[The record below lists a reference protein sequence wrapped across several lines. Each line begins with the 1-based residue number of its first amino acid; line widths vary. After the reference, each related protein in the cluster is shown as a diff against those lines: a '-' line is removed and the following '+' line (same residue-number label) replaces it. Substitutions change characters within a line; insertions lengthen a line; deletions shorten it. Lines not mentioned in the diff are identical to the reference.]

1 MLDILMSVHQEW
13 IVKMFSGEKTDELR
27 KTWPKNIPTPFRVR
41 LYCTQGRGPQML
53 LLDGKGDVCERCR
66 GQEERAIRSGRRRR
80 SGPSESEGT
89 VMRKRQQEG
98 ATIGDWQNVLCGWQ
112 IGNGFVVG
120 EFICPGR
127 TIVKYPSD
135 EEGFWWPRMA
145 EISRTTCLSVEE
157 ICSYIGM
164 GGTGSAWHVRDLKI
178 YDKPMELDRFFMPA
192 EHDGEWLCRVER
204 APQSWCYIEQIVK
217 GVG

>member
-1 MLDILMSVHQEW
+1 MLDILMSIHQDW
-13 IVKMFSGEKTDELR
+13 IVKMASGEKTDELR

-41 LYCTQGRGPQML
+41 LYCTRGRGPETL
-53 LLDGKGDVCERCR
+53 LLDGK
-66 GQEERAIRSGRRRR
+66 
-80 SGPSESEGT
+80 
-89 VMRKRQQEG
+89 
-98 ATIGDWQNVLCGWQ
+98 
-112 IGNGFVVG
+112 GFVVG

-135 EEGFWWPRMA
+135 EEGFWWPHMA

-217 GVG
+217 EVG

>member
-13 IVKMFSGEKTDELR
+13 IVKMLSGEKTDELR

-41 LYCTQGRGPQML
+41 LYCTRGRGPQTL
-53 LLDGKGDVCERCR
+53 LLDGKG
-66 GQEERAIRSGRRRR
+66 
-80 SGPSESEGT
+80 
-89 VMRKRQQEG
+89 G
-98 ATIGDWQNVLCGWQ
+98 AVIGDYRNIANGWQ

-127 TIVKYPSD
+127 TVVKYPSD
-135 EEGFWWPRMA
+135 EEGFWWPHMA

-164 GGTGSAWHVRDLKI
+164 GHHGSAWHIRDLKI

-192 EHDGEWLCRVER
+192 ERDGAWLCRVER
-204 APQSWCYIEQIVK
+204 APQSWCHIEQIVR
-217 GVG
+217 GVTV